1 MTKPTVLVVGPLPQN
16 IMDALSEAYELVR
29 YWTLQDREKEL
40 ASVADRVR
48 GIATTGH
55 YGASRA
61 LMDLLPN
68 LEIVASFGVGYDAVD
83 VVAAREKGVRVT
95 NTPDVLTDEVGNLA
109 VLLVLAV
116 SREMLA
122 ADRYVRSGD
131 WKAKGDM
138 ALTRSIRGKKAGVI
152 GLGRI
157 GKDIAD
163 KLAVFGMELQWHG
176 PRDKPGADYPY
187 RADLTAMA
195 ADVDYLIVAC
205 PGGAATRHIVNDAVL
220 NALGPDGTLI
230 NISRGSCVD
239 EAALVEALQAGRIGW
254 AGLDVFEDEP
264 AVPQPLIESSRTVLL
279 PHVGS
284 ATVETRTAMGN
295 LVVENLAL
303 HFAGEPLAT
312 PVV

>member
-16 IMDALSEAYELVR
+16 IMDALSAAYELVR
-29 YWTLQDREKEL
+29 YWTLQDPEKEL
-40 ASVADRVR
+40 ASVAGQAR

-61 LMDLLPN
+61 LMDQLPHV
-68 LEIVASFGVGYDAVD
+68 EIVASFGVGYDAVD
-83 VVAAREKGVRVT
+83 VVAAREKGIRVT

-122 ADRYVRSGD
+122 SDRYVRSGD

-163 KLAVFGMELQWHG
+163 KLAVFGMAVQWHG
-176 PRDKPGADYPY
+176 PRGKPDAGYPY
-187 RADLTAMA
+187 QADLVAMA

-205 PGGAATRHIVNDAVL
+205 PGGADTRHIVDEAVL
-220 NALGPDGTLI
+220 NALGPDGTLV

-239 EAALVEALQAGRIGW
+239 EAALVAAIEAGRTGW

-264 AVPQPLIESSRTVLL
+264 NVPQALIESPRTVLL

-303 HFAGEPLAT
+303 HFAGKPLAT

>member
-1 MTKPTVLVVGPLPQN
+1 MSKPIVLVVGPLPQN
-16 IMDALSEAYELVR
+16 IMDALSAAYEIVR
-29 YWTLQDREKEL
+29 YWTLQDKEKEL
-40 ASVADRVR
+40 AAVADRVR

-61 LMDLLPN
+61 LMDSLPQV
-68 LEIVASFGVGYDAVD
+68 EIIASFGVGYDAVD
-83 VVAAREKGVRVT
+83 IAAAREKGIRVT
-95 NTPDVLTDEVGNLA
+95 NTPDVLTDDVGNLA
-109 VLLVLAV
+109 VLLLLAV

-131 WKAKGDM
+131 WRAKGDM

-157 GKDIAD
+157 GKNIAD
-163 KLAVFGMELQWHG
+163 KLAVFGMQIQWHG
-176 PRDKPGADYPY
+176 PRDKPDAGYPY
-187 RADLTAMA
+187 QADLVAMA
-195 ADVDYLIVAC
+195 SDVDYLIVAC
-205 PGGAATRHIVNDAVL
+205 PGGAATRHIVGASVL
-220 NALGPDGTLI
+220 DALGPEGTLI

-239 EAALVEALQAGRIGW
+239 EAALLDAVTTGRLGW
-254 AGLDVFEDEP
+254 AGLDVFEEEP
-264 AVPQPLIESSRTVLL
+264 NVPQALVESPRTVLL